1 MGGKAETLL
10 RAEEGEAGLRAG
22 IAILRA
28 GSPLMTLKQGFP
40 LAYHRGHVGTGWPT
54 RSHGPMI

>member
-10 RAEEGEAGLRAG
+10 RAEEGEVGLRAG

-28 GSPLMTLKQGFP
+28 GSPLTTLKQGFP
-40 LAYHRGHVGTGWPT
+40 LAYHRGHAGTG
-54 RSHGPMI
+54 